1 MQASYGPVYSPYQAC
16 KSGFVSMYSCR
27 PSYVRVY
34 SPHQTSKSGISVCP
48 LSGMQ
53 ARLCYRVFPSSD
65 WQVRNQCLPLIRLQA
80 RLCYSVFPLI
90 RLASQESVY
99 APYQA
104 CRPALDQCMP
114 LIQHAGQAYN
124 APVYACYQDMLF

>member
-1 MQASYGPVYSPYQAC
+1 MDQCIPRIRHASQALFQCIHAGQVMLECIPLIRPASQESMYAPYQAC
-16 KSGFVSMYSCR
+16 R
-27 PSYVRVY
+27 PGYVTVY
-34 SPHQTSKSGISVCP
+34 SPHQTGKSGISVCP

-53 ARLCYRVFPSSD
+53 ARLCY
-65 WQVRNQCLPLIRLQA
+65 
-80 RLCYSVFPLI
+80 SVFPLI
-90 RLASQESVY
+90 RLASRESVY

-104 CRPALDQCMP
+104 CRPALDLCMP